1 MEKELIFKSYMLLFE
16 IEITIVVRIIEHE
29 MITQYGSL
37 WRQIF
42 FVKCGTDLYDN
53 LPLLFRLNPLQTIFT
68 DHELHDLCILT
79 DIKNALAQL
88 LPISQDDVD
97 HLIKFLQHLNKK
109 KVPLLFI

>member
-1 MEKELIFKSYMLLFE
+1 MEKELIFQSYMLLFD
-16 IEITIVVRIIEHE
+16 IEITIVSIIEHE

-37 WRQIF
+37 WRQLF

-53 LPLLFRLNPLQTIFT
+53 LPLLFRLNLLQTIFT

-79 DIKNALAQL
+79 DIKNTLVQL

-97 HLIKFLQHLNKK
+97 HLISVLQHLNQK
-109 KVPLLFI
+109 KVLLFI

>member
-16 IEITIVVRIIEHE
+16 IEITIVSIIEHE

-37 WRQIF
+37 WRQLF

-79 DIKNALAQL
+79 DIKNNLVQL
-88 LPISQDDVD
+88 LPISQDDVN
-97 HLIKFLQHLNKK
+97 HLISVLQDLNQKK
-109 KVPLLFI
+109 ALLLFI

>member
-16 IEITIVVRIIEHE
+16 IEIKIVSIIEHE

-37 WRQIF
+37 WRQLF

-79 DIKNALAQL
+79 DIKNNLVQL
-88 LPISQDDVD
+88 LPISQDDVN
-97 HLIKFLQHLNKK
+97 HLISVLQDLNQKK
-109 KVPLLFI
+109 ALLLFI